1 METSP
6 ETTIFLL
13 RPFFIALYIGLLFSI
28 VIFIRE
34 KAHQRKLK
42 KENVKLKEHIQTKLE
57 IEAETNE
64 KVRKDIEELKLQN
77 ENLRISLQA
86 LDVKPGRS
94 EIKQLH
100 IYQKAVE
107 ILTEKAP
114 GFGSFRAGGAPVKKS
129 RTIPIP
135 NPHPDPLPEGEGL
148 RFNGLGRYAQVDAF
162 GLNCPDPLSP
172 AAQIESFGFNA

>member
-64 KVRKDIEELKLQN
+64 KVRKDIEELKRQN

-114 GFGSFRAGGAPVKKS
+114 GFAQSWQSAIKEVQEDMRKIDLGR
-129 RTIPIP
+129 IPIFRRL
-135 NPHPDPLPEGEGL
+135 LP
-148 RFNGLGRYAQVDAF
+148 GRGSSRKKIDD
-162 GLNCPDPLSP
+162 NTDS
-172 AAQIESFGFNA
+172 

>member
-64 KVRKDIEELKLQN
+64 KVRKDIEELKRQN

-114 GFGSFRAGGAPVKKS
+114 GFAQSWQSTIKEVQEDMRKIDLGR
-129 RTIPIP
+129 IPIFRRL
-135 NPHPDPLPEGEGL
+135 LP
-148 RFNGLGRYAQVDAF
+148 GRRT
-162 GLNCPDPLSP
+162 SRKK
-172 AAQIESFGFNA
+172 IEDNSDS

>member
-34 KAHQRKLK
+34 KAHERKLK

-64 KVRKDIEELKLQN
+64 RVRKDIEELKRQN
-77 ENLRISLQA
+77 ENLRISLHA

-100 IYQKAVE
+100 IYQKVVE
-107 ILTEKAP
+107 ILTEKVP
-114 GFGSFRAGGAPVKKS
+114 GFAQSWQSTIRDVQEDMRKIDLGR
-129 RTIPIP
+129 IPIVRR
-135 NPHPDPLPEGEGL
+135 LL
-148 RFNGLGRYAQVDAF
+148 QGR
-162 GLNCPDPLSP
+162 GTSRKT
-172 AAQIESFGFNA
+172 IEDKTDS

>member
-13 RPFFIALYIGLLFSI
+13 RPFFIALYIGLLFSL

-64 KVRKDIEELKLQN
+64 QTRKQIEELKSQN
-77 ENLRISLQA
+77 ENLRISLKA

-100 IYQKAVE
+100 LYQRAVD

-114 GFGSFRAGGAPVKKS
+114 GFAQSWQSAIKDVQEDMRKIDLGKIPFVRRLLPRKSSYRNTLEDKSGSS
-129 RTIPIP
+129 
-135 NPHPDPLPEGEGL
+135 
-148 RFNGLGRYAQVDAF
+148 
-162 GLNCPDPLSP
+162 
-172 AAQIESFGFNA
+172 

>member
-114 GFGSFRAGGAPVKKS
+114 GFAQSWQSAIKEVQEDMRKIDLGR
-129 RTIPIP
+129 IPIFRRL
-135 NPHPDPLPEGEGL
+135 LP
-148 RFNGLGRYAQVDAF
+148 GR
-162 GLNCPDPLSP
+162 GGSRKK
-172 AAQIESFGFNA
+172 IEDNTDS